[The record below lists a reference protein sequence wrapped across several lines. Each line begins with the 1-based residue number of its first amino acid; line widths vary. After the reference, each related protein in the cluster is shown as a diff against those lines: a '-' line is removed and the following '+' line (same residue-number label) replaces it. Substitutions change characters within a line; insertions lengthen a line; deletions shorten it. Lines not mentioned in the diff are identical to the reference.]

1 MKWKGQKKWCK
12 VRGYGE
18 APAELSLLPQE
29 TDGSNSFCL
38 DLNFLLNGYLV
49 KLIQAL
55 AGGNTWKASSGK
67 KKKREILISFFQ
79 NSITY
84 SIVRMYFKVSK
95 FIV

>member
-1 MKWKGQKKWCK
+1 MKWKGQRKWCK

-29 TDGSNSFCL
+29 TDGSNSF
-38 DLNFLLNGYLV
+38 LLNDYLV

-55 AGGNTWKASSGK
+55 AGGNTWKVSSGK
-67 KKKREILISFFQ
+67 KKMREILISFFQ
-79 NSITY
+79 NSIIY
-84 SIVRMYFKVSK
+84 SIVRMYFKVSN